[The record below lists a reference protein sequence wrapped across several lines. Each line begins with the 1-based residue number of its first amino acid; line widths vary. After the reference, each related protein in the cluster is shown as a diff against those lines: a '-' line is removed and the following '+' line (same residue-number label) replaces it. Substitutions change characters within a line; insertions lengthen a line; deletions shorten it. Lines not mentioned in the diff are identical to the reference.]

1 MLDIN
6 VELLQWF
13 IDGAL
18 KNEITPNKQLAEE
31 LHKPVINILGSGL
44 AYTQVISKF
53 NKGFFNFYY
62 LLLIFIANMYGLNL
76 IKDFFK
82 KNNKSTTITNLILK
96 NLDESNGKPNKV
108 WVDKGSEFYNRS
120 MKSFLQNNYI
130 EMHSM

>member
-1 MLDIN
+1 
-6 VELLQWF
+6 
-13 IDGAL
+13 
-18 KNEITPNKQLAEE
+18 
-31 LHKPVINILGSGL
+31 
-44 AYTQVISKF
+44 
-53 NKGFFNFYY
+53 
-62 LLLIFIANMYGLNL
+62 MYGLNL

>member
-1 MLDIN
+1 M
-6 VELLQWF
+6 
-13 IDGAL
+13 
-18 KNEITPNKQLAEE
+18 
-31 LHKPVINILGSGL
+31 
-44 AYTQVISKF
+44 
-53 NKGFFNFYY
+53 
-62 LLLIFIANMYGLNL
+62 LLIFIGTMYGLNL
-76 IKDFFK
+76 IKDLFK